1 MGKLTHRTA
10 AGSTYFI
17 TTDAWQKRSVFQVTE
32 TAEIVVQRI
41 LACRDNGSYLL
52 HEFVLMPDHLHL
64 LITPGYE
71 MSLEKA
77 IQLIKG
83 GSSFLINKS
92 RGAKMEIWQSG
103 FHDWTIRDGVDFEA
117 KAQYIRA
124 NPVVAKLVE
133 RCEDWGFGSASGRFR
148 LDPKPERIGSVA
160 AGAKAPS
167 TTT

>member
-1 MGKLTHRTA
+1 MGKLVHRTA
-10 AGSTYFI
+10 PGSTFFA

-32 TAEIVVQRI
+32 TAEIVVRRI
-41 LACRDNGSYLL
+41 LECRDRGAYLL

-64 LITPGYE
+64 LVTPSSE
-71 MSLEKA
+71 MSLEKV

-103 FHDWTIRDGVDFEA
+103 FHDWTIRDVADFES
-117 KAQYIRA
+117 KSHYIRM

-133 RCEDWGFGSASGRFR
+133 RCEDWVFGSASGKFR
-148 LDPKPERIGSVA
+148 LDPKPERIGAIAS
-160 AGAKAPS
+160 GAEAPLG
-167 TTT
+167 

>member
-1 MGKLTHRTA
+1 MGKLVHRTGA
-10 AGSTYFI
+10 DSTYFV
-17 TTDAWQKRSVFQVTE
+17 TTDAWQKRSVFQVPE

-41 LACRDNGSYLL
+41 LACRERGAYLL

-64 LITPGYE
+64 LITPSHE

-103 FHDWTIRDGVDFEA
+103 FHDWTIRDGADFDA
-117 KAQYIRA
+117 KSHYIRM

-133 RCEDWGFGSASGRFR
+133 RCEDWAFGSASGKFR
-148 LDPKPERIGSVA
+148 LDPKSERIGAVA
-160 AGAKAPS
+160 SGAKAPLG
-167 TTT
+167 TA